1 MPKYSSINIILLA
14 VVVLFFTTLL
24 SEALV
29 IRNFSQEIAVAT
41 EISETLAITDF
52 DVSLSSD
59 FDNNTLSLRVICV
72 LLNKGPKAIEQADF
86 DIFAREKFYGVKV
99 NIASISQLISG
110 KSIAQ
115 QFSHSCVPEPEDP
128 SLQGSMEF
136 PKITRVTLSPG
147 LEEGQES
154 ILQFEYS
161 FTEIDPHRR
170 DLPYRILAAL
180 PDGSKEV
187 CLLSDFSWIPRVSG
201 DFEKLT
207 ELYRGNFFPRYTKPT
222 WKISIT
228 IPSSYE
234 AMVMDGRL
242 EKTEQ
247 AGKEK
252 VSQWAYCT
260 PGLPQVFIGY
270 SDKVEVKGEGASVV
284 FLLPKGAYQQ
294 NVVEAIGNF
303 MVRAY
308 NFYSNLFGSLNGNE
322 MHIAASSADIG
333 GHGAF
338 LGMTLDASVFKQQM
352 DESELS
358 PSRFFYETGAHE
370 LAHSWWG
377 NSISSYGRGTKFLR
391 ESLCNFSTGHLAR
404 EVFGINRYAE
414 YIALLFMRG
423 SAQNRLF
430 NPDSDSEGLAYQK
443 GPFVLDILREE
454 MGDDVFFKCLKS
466 FAAKFKDSHATFSD
480 FVSVCNEVSQRDW
493 MPFFFQWCYQEG
505 YPIYRVVSFA
515 SSSSKDGWETSVT
528 IRNDGK
534 GIVRCPLE
542 LRMGSEAQEE
552 IFRVPEGEEVT
563 FTYRTPAKVD
573 EVLIDPNHTAYQ
585 GDEKEARLKILAV
598 KESTW
603 EWMNYWQGVVYG
615 EIGENEKAVE
625 RISRAIISHTRAFG
639 ADKAHPA
646 FYFSRGIVYLHM
658 GEQQKANEDLIAF
671 IDRLLEMA
679 SENPDVIIGTLAY
692 AELLS
697 GSMQERQ
704 NQLNEIL
711 KCITGENIPFDA
723 KLNGWRKWW
732 QANRAKFQASPSASA
747 LSPGGIK

>member
-1 MPKYSSINIILLA
+1 MSKYSLINIIILA
-14 VVVLFFTTLL
+14 VVVLLFTTLPC
-24 SEALV
+24 EALV
-29 IRNFSQEIAVAT
+29 IKDYAQEIAVAT
-41 EISETLAITDF
+41 GLPEMLAITDY
-52 DVSLSSD
+52 DISLSPD
-59 FDNNTLSLRVICV
+59 FDSNTLRLRVMCTI
-72 LLNKGPKAIEQADF
+72 LNKGPESIEQVDF
-86 DIFAREKFYGVKV
+86 DIFAWEKFYGVKV
-99 NIASISQLISG
+99 NITSISQLISG

-115 QFSHSCVPEPEDP
+115 QFSHSCVPESEDP
-128 SLQGSMEF
+128 SLEGSMQF

-147 LEEGQES
+147 LEEGQECR
-154 ILQFEYS
+154 LQFEYS
-161 FTEIDPHRR
+161 FTEVDPHRR
-170 DLPYRILAAL
+170 DLQYRILAAL
-180 PDGSKEV
+180 PNGSKEV
-187 CLLSDFSWIPRVSG
+187 CLLSDFTWIPRVSV
-201 DFEKLT
+201 DYEKLR
-207 ELYRGNFFPRYTKPT
+207 ELSRRNFFPKYTKPT

-252 VSQWAYCT
+252 LSQWVYRT

-270 SDKVEVKGEGASVV
+270 SDKVEVKGEGVSVV

-303 MVRAY
+303 LIRAC
-308 NFYSNLFGSLNGNE
+308 NFYSDLFGPINGNE
-322 MHIAASSADIG
+322 IHIAVSSADIG

-338 LGMTLDASVFKQQM
+338 LGMTLDASVFQQKM
-352 DESELS
+352 DESVLS
-358 PSRFFYETGAHE
+358 PSRFFFETGAHE

-377 NSISSYGRGTKFLR
+377 YSVSSYGRGTKFLR

-404 EVFGINRYAE
+404 ELFGIDRSAE
-414 YIALLFMRG
+414 YMALLFMKG
-423 SAQNRLF
+423 SAKNRLF
-430 NPDSDSEGLAYQK
+430 NPNSDSEGLAYQK

-454 MGDDVFFKCLKS
+454 MGDDIFFKCLKS
-466 FAAKFKDSHATFSD
+466 FATRFKDSHATFSD

-493 MPFFFQWCYQEG
+493 MPFFFQWCYEEG
-505 YPIYRVVSFA
+505 YPIYRVVSFT
-515 SSSSKDGWETSVT
+515 SSPGKDGWKTSVT

-563 FTYRTPAKVD
+563 FTYRTPAQVD
-573 EVLIDPNHTAYQ
+573 KVLIDPNHTAYQ

-598 KESTW
+598 KESTS

-615 EIGENEKAVE
+615 EIGENEKAVKQ
-625 RISRAIISHTRAFG
+625 ISRAIVSHTRAFG
-639 ADKAHPA
+639 AGKAHPA

-679 SENPDVIIGTLAY
+679 SENTDGTIGTLAY
-692 AELLS
+692 AQLLS

-723 KLNGWRKWW
+723 KLDGWRKWW
-732 QANRAKFQASPSASA
+732 QANKSRFQASPGASA
-747 LSPGGIK
+747 LSPRGIK